1 MYAHGRTWVYM
12 GVHGRTWAYIVRPQ
26 KSVGILFV
34 GVHVRPCTPMGVHLC
49 GRTNFLSVYNVRP
62 CTPTKKNVYAHKNFT
77 NKQNLVKDMKIPI
90 KYHFLSIKKYQ
101 GCGLRIRAATS
112 LRTSKSKW
120 AKWPQFL
127 SHFFYE
133 NTAMLLPTRYDFTI
147 NETFQMRY
155 CMKIYIKG
163 HHTPLVYTHFWFFS
177 SQKKFQGIGN
187 FLNKSTRW

>member
-1 MYAHGRTWVYM
+1 MYAH
-12 GVHGRTWAYIVRPQ
+12 VH
-26 KSVGILFV
+26 
-34 GVHVRPCTPMGVHLC
+34 PCTPMGVHLC
-49 GRTNFLSVYNVRP
+49 GGTNFLSVYNVRP

-90 KYHFLSIKKYQ
+90 KYHFLSVKKYQ

>member
-1 MYAHGRTWVYM
+1 MNLSHALQIDIATRIFQNH
-12 GVHGRTWAYIVRPQ
+12 Q
-26 KSVGILFV
+26 KSCNLDFSAIICLRYHYFWSGNF
-34 GVHVRPCTPMGVHLC
+34 VHLQ
-49 GRTNFLSVYNVRP
+49 FS
-62 CTPTKKNVYAHKNFT
+62 TPSSALILPDTFE
-77 NKQNLVKDMKIPI
+77 Q
-90 KYHFLSIKKYQ
+90 
-101 GCGLRIRAATS
+101 CLRIRAATS

-163 HHTPLVYTHFWFFS
+163 HHTPLVYAHFCFFS

>member
-1 MYAHGRTWVYM
+1 M
-12 GVHGRTWAYIVRPQ
+12 
-26 KSVGILFV
+26 
-34 GVHVRPCTPMGVHLC
+34 GVHVRPQKRSQHFFVGVQCTPMYTH
-49 GRTNFLSVYNVRP
+49 VRP
-62 CTPTKKNVYAHKNFT
+62 WAYICVGVQIFYQCTMYAHVRPQKKNVYAHKNFT

>member
-1 MYAHGRTWVYM
+1 MYAHKKN
-12 GVHGRTWAYIVRPQ
+12 PN
-26 KSVGILFV
+26 
-34 GVHVRPCTPMGVHLC
+34 
-49 GRTNFLSVYNVRP
+49 NFLWAYNVRP
-62 CTPTKKNVYAHKNFT
+62 CTPMYAHGRTFVWAYKFSISVQCTPMYAHKKKVYAHKNFT

-112 LRTSKSKW
+112 LRISKSKW